1 MEINWPIVIIRTKEL
16 FQQRLQRK
24 QYWSKNQA
32 YKLFCQAYDDASF
45 EIADR
50 YAEVVNKDDPTHS

>member
-16 FQQRLQRK
+16 FLAKLQK
-24 QYWSKNQA
+24 KPYWSKNQA
-32 YKLFCQAYDDASF
+32 YKLFCQCYDDAAF

-50 YAEVVNKDDPTHS
+50 YAEHKNDPSHS

>member
-1 MEINWPIVIIRTKEL
+1 MEINWPIVVIRTKEL
-16 FQQRLQRK
+16 FHQRLQKK

-32 YKLFCQAYDDASF
+32 YKLFCQAHDDAAF

-50 YAEVVNKDDPTHS
+50 YAETVHEPESK